1 MTGPRPTSA
10 ARPTSKRVM
19 RWLAI
24 LGVVAVPL
32 AFAGLAIGALSESE
46 TASSRVPAAI
56 VNNDK
61 LIYQTAADGTESPI
75 FAGRQLVTELTGV
88 DDGFD
93 WVITNETE
101 AEKALADGEVFAVVT
116 IPEDFSEALMSVQGD
131 NPRSTALDIRTDDS
145 HSYLSGVLSSTIGDG
160 VASAFGSAITEQVI
174 AGLYSG
180 VGELGTSLGTAAE
193 GAGTIASAGE
203 DLSSG
208 LSTLQSGISS
218 AQSGATTLSGGIAQ
232 YTGGVDSLSR
242 GLGTLNSSAGQ
253 LDQLSA
259 GVSAYTGGIA
269 QLSQQVAAIAAA
281 NPADATAVALAPQLA
296 YLASQGA
303 DLSRQTTSGID
314 ALQGG
319 IAQSAAGAAQIASGS
334 SALRTGVSSLAS
346 GLGELSTGAGSAAD
360 GAGALASGAQEL
372 ATGLSDGATQ
382 VPSVED
388 AEARASIVANPVTA
402 ETTRNNEIGDLASG
416 ISSLL
421 VPLGLWM
428 GALAVFLVL
437 RPVARR
443 ALTSSA
449 STGRLLWSG
458 IAKAAAI
465 TVAQAV
471 VLTAVLHLVLDT
483 SWAMLPATLGFAIL
497 TALAFTA
504 VHYLLTTAFGRAG
517 LVISLLL
524 LAVQIT
530 STGGLYPV
538 QMLSGPFA
546 AISPFLPL
554 THAVAGMQAIIS
566 GGSVGVAVG
575 SAAVLAGFTIV
586 AVLLS
591 AAALGRVRRIRSL
604 AALPLPV

>member
-1 MTGPRPTSA
+1 MTGLRTTSSARSPRQ
-10 ARPTSKRVM
+10 RVG
-19 RWLAI
+19 RLAAI
-24 LGVVAVPL
+24 LAVVAVPL
-32 AFAGLAIGALSESE
+32 AFAGLAIGALSESD
-46 TASSRVPAAI
+46 TATSRVPAAI
-56 VNNDK
+56 VNNDQ

-75 FAGRQLVTELTGV
+75 FAGRQLVTELTGS

-93 WVITNETE
+93 WVITNEDK

-116 IPEDFSEALMSVQGD
+116 IPEDFSEALISVQGE
-131 NPRSTALDIRTDDS
+131 NPRTTALDIRTDDS

-160 VASAFGSAITEQVI
+160 VATAFGSAITEQVI

-180 VGELGTSLGTAAE
+180 VGDLGSSLGSAAE
-193 GAGTIASAGE
+193 GAGTIASAGGE
-203 DLSSG
+203 LSSG
-208 LSTLQSGISS
+208 LSTLQSGIAS
-218 AQSGATTLSGGIAQ
+218 AQTGATTLSSGITR
-232 YTGGVDSLSR
+232 YTEGVDSLSR
-242 GLGTLNSSAGQ
+242 GLGTLNSSAGK
-253 LDQLSA
+253 LDQLSS
-259 GVSAYTGGIA
+259 GVSAYTAGIG
-269 QLSQQVAAIAAA
+269 QLSQQVAAMAAA
-281 NPADATAVALAPQLA
+281 NPGDATAAALAPQLA
-296 YLASQGA
+296 YLAGQGSE
-303 DLSRQTTSGID
+303 LSAQTASGID

-319 IAQSAAGAAQIASGS
+319 ISQSASGAAQLASGS
-334 SALRTGVSSLAS
+334 SALRSGARSLAS
-346 GLGELSTGAGSAAD
+346 GLGELRDGAGTAAD

-372 ATGLSDGATQ
+372 ATGLSDGAGQ

-388 AEARASIVANPVTA
+388 AEERASIVANPVTA
-402 ETTRNNEIGDLASG
+402 ETTRNNEIGDLAAG
-416 ISSLL
+416 VSSLL

-458 IAKAAAI
+458 IAKAAGI

-483 SWAMLPATLGFAIL
+483 SWIMLPATLGFAVL
-497 TALAFTA
+497 TALSFTA

-517 LVISLLL
+517 LVVSLLL

-538 QMLSGPFA
+538 QLLSGPFA
-546 AISPFLPL
+546 AISPLLPL
-554 THAVAGMQAIIS
+554 THAVAGMQSIIS
-566 GGSVGVAVG
+566 GGTAGVALG
-575 SAAVLAGFTIV
+575 SAAVLAAYAIG

-591 AAALGRVRRIRSL
+591 VAALGRVRRIRSL
-604 AALPLPV
+604 AALPLPA